1 MLGGVLVMVQI
12 SPTPLIL
19 NDGYE
24 ENLARLKR
32 LSEVL
37 AFAHATIT
45 ESRRIVAQSKGVILK
60 ARALTRPIRQQML
73 R

>member
-1 MLGGVLVMVQI
+1 MIQI
-12 SPTPLIL
+12 SPTPLIVH
-19 NDGYE
+19 DGYE
-24 ENLARLKR
+24 ENFARLKR
-32 LSEVL
+32 FSEVL

-60 ARALTRPIRQQML
+60 SRALTRPIRQQML